1 MCVVFISIT
10 VLHDG
15 DREATVVADS
25 GCASRLTSLRICRE
39 GKIETHLPLCILC
52 TTMYVEIQ
60 EVLSYGQPTF
70 VAQEKRLVCQ
80 GDSRAGEGQSTDS
93 QWFDVR
99 TS

>member
-25 GCASRLTSLRICRE
+25 ACARLTSLRICRE

-80 GDSRAGEGQSTDS
+80 GDSIKSGGRPID
-93 QWFDVR
+93 
-99 TS
+99 